1 MCWFFATDFFA
12 EELGNLCLT
21 KIQKV
26 DDSNTQVCNND
37 TGLISVLLPVRCIPV
52 LIYSGSGELLVIDT
66 CSYLSLVC
74 LRIIMLGQYRLVVL
88 SKLYTYLPV
97 QVGQFSTSTVVQ
109 GPFYSTRPWSRAPL
123 FPSHP
128 STPPPF
134 D

>member
-52 LIYSGSGELLVIDT
+52 LIYRVEVES
-66 CSYLSLVC
+66 CWLSIPVVTS
-74 LRIIMLGQYRLVVL
+74 RLSVYV
-88 SKLYTYLPV
+88 S
-97 QVGQFSTSTVVQ
+97 
-109 GPFYSTRPWSRAPL
+109 
-123 FPSHP
+123 
-128 STPPPF
+128 
-134 D
+134 

>member
-52 LIYSGSGELLVIDT
+52 LIYSLVEVES
-66 CSYLSLVC
+66 CWLSIPVVTS
-74 LRIIMLGQYRLVVL
+74 RLSVYV
-88 SKLYTYLPV
+88 S
-97 QVGQFSTSTVVQ
+97 
-109 GPFYSTRPWSRAPL
+109 
-123 FPSHP
+123 
-128 STPPPF
+128 
-134 D
+134 